1 MKKIIVLGSGGAG
14 KSTFSKRLGEILDI
28 DVIHLDRLYWRPNW
42 QEMPKD
48 EWRTIVGEI
57 ISRDCWVMDGNYTAT
72 REMRIRACDTVIFL
86 DIPRRVC
93 LYRILKRT
101 LIYHGQSRP
110 DMPAGCN
117 ERFDLEFALWV
128 WNYPNRSKKKIVGT
142 LGQFPDKK
150 IVVLRSS
157 KEADDYLLSLA

>member
-1 MKKIIVLGSGGAG
+1 MNRVLVIGSGGAG
-14 KSTFSKRLGEILDI
+14 KSTLSKRLGEILDI

-42 QEMPKD
+42 QEVPKD
-48 EWRTIVGEI
+48 EWQTIVEEL
-57 ISRDCWVMDGNYTAT
+57 ISRDSWIMDGNYSAT

-86 DIPRRVC
+86 DIPRRIC

-110 DMPAGCN
+110 DMPSGCN

-128 WNYPNRSKKKIVGT
+128 WNYPNRSKKKILAT
-142 LGQFPDKK
+142 LGQFPDKN

-157 KEADDYLLSLA
+157 SEAEAFLESLA

>member
-1 MKKIIVLGSGGAG
+1 MKRILVLGSGGAG
-14 KSTFSKRLGEILDI
+14 KSTFSKRLGGILDI

-42 QEMPKD
+42 QEVMPF
-48 EWRTIVGEI
+48 EWQTIVGEI
-57 ISRDCWVMDGNYTAT
+57 ISRESWIMDGNYTTT
-72 REMRIRACDTVIFL
+72 REMRIRACDSVIFL
-86 DIPRRVC
+86 DMSRHVC

-110 DMPAGCN
+110 DMPPGCN

-128 WNYPNRSKKKIVGT
+128 WNYPNRSKKKILET
-142 LGQFPDKK
+142 LGQFPGKN

-157 KEADDYLLSLA
+157 SEVDAFLESLG